1 MTTKERV
8 TGVLELLDVHYPV
21 DGTCYLD
28 YSKPY
33 ELMIAT
39 ILSAQCT
46 DERVNQVTASL
57 FKKYPTLESFAEAD
71 VSEMEK
77 DVKSTGFYRNKAKN
91 IIEAS
96 HTLLTIHNAKMP
108 SDIDE
113 LTKLAGVGRKTANV
127 IRSHIFKLPSV
138 VVDTHVKRI
147 SGKLGFTKNTN
158 PDKIEQD
165 LMKVL
170 PKAKWS
176 DYNIQIIAHGRAI
189 CKAPTAKC
197 GECFM
202 THLCKFY
209 SRETSQIAKKRV
221 RK

>member
-1 MTTKERV
+1 MTTKKRV
-8 TGVLELLDVHYPV
+8 QGVLELLDIHYPI

-28 YSKPY
+28 YSTPY

-46 DERVNQVTASL
+46 DERVNIVTASL
-57 FKKYPTLESFAEAD
+57 FKKYPTLEAFAEAD
-71 VSEMEK
+71 LSEMEK
-77 DVKSTGFYRNKAKN
+77 DVKSTGFYRNKAKH

-96 HTLLTIHNAKMP
+96 NALLSVHGAEMP

-113 LTKLAGVGRKTANV
+113 LTRLSGVGRKTANV
-127 IRSHIFKLPSV
+127 IRTHIFKLPSV

-147 SGKLGFTKNTN
+147 SNKLGFTKNTN

-165 LMKVL
+165 LMKIL

-176 DYNIQIIAHGRAI
+176 DYNIQVIALGRAI

-197 GECFM
+197 DECFM

-209 SRETSQIAKKRV
+209 SAKK
-221 RK
+221 

>member
-1 MTTKERV
+1 MTIKERV
-8 TGVLELLDVHYPV
+8 KGILELLDIHYPI
-21 DGTCYLD
+21 DGTCYLN
-28 YSKPY
+28 YSTPY

-57 FKKYPTLESFAEAD
+57 FKKYPSLESFVRAD
-71 VSEMEK
+71 LAEMEK

-96 HTLLTIHNAKMP
+96 HTLLTVHGGEMP
-108 SDIDE
+108 SDINE
-113 LTKLAGVGRKTANV
+113 LVKLAGVGRKTANV

-147 SGKLGFTKNTN
+147 SDKLGLTKNTN

-170 PKAKWS
+170 PKSKWS

-209 SRETSQIAKKRV
+209 TSGVLKK
-221 RK
+221 K

>member
-1 MTTKERV
+1 MTKKERV
-8 TGVLELLDVHYPV
+8 KGVLEHLDIHYPI
-21 DGTCYLD
+21 DGKCYLD
-28 YSKPY
+28 YEKPY

-46 DERVNQVTASL
+46 DERVNLVTANL
-57 FKKYPTLESFAEAD
+57 FKKYPSLNAFAEAD
-71 VSEMEK
+71 LSEMER
-77 DVKSTGFYRNKAKN
+77 DVKSTGFYRNKAKH
-91 IIEAS
+91 IVEAS
-96 HTLLTIHNAKMP
+96 AALLKVHGGEMP

-127 IRSHIFKLPSV
+127 IRSHIFKIPCI

-147 SGKLGFTKNTN
+147 SNKLGFTKNTD

-170 PKAKWS
+170 PKAKWI
-176 DYNIQIIAHGRAI
+176 DYNTQIIAHGRAI

-197 GECFM
+197 EECFM
-202 THLCKFY
+202 THLCRFY
-209 SRETSQIAKKRV
+209 SSSDTKTLDKRY
-221 RK
+221 

>member
-1 MTTKERV
+1 MTIKERV
-8 TGVLELLDVHYPV
+8 KGVLELLDAHYPL
-21 DGTCYLD
+21 DGKCYLD
-28 YSKPY
+28 YQEPY

-46 DERVNQVTASL
+46 DERVNLVTASL
-57 FKKYPTLESFAEAD
+57 FKKYPSLHAFAEAD
-71 VSEMEK
+71 VSEMER

-96 HTLLTIHNAKMP
+96 RVLLTTYGGEMP
-108 SDIDE
+108 SDINE

-127 IRSHIFKLPSV
+127 IRSNIFKEPCV

-147 SGKLGFTKNTN
+147 SHKIGLTKNTD

-170 PKAKWS
+170 PKSKWIS
-176 DYNIQIIAHGRAI
+176 YNTQIIAHGRAI
-189 CKAPTAKC
+189 CKAPTARC
-197 GECFM
+197 EHCFM

-209 SRETSQIAKKRV
+209 GK
-221 RK
+221 